1 MITKC
6 VPNNGTISK
15 RIIRQ
20 LENTVQGAGSLIRIM
35 VHFCC
40 VPGCSNRSS
49 RERYLSYFAL
59 PLKNKKLLRNWIH
72 KIGRKKLPINASTRV
87 CSDHFV
93 NATGRRLRPDEY
105 PSLKLPV
112 LSTTV
117 STTQRKPPK
126 EQYSTNLNVINNSD
140 EVEELTRDVSVS
152 TGPDW
157 NTEISELKKK
167 INLIEEEKMVLQKKQ
182 VELIEQY
189 CFRLSSIC
197 NDDSKV
203 AFYTGFPDYKTFMAC
218 FNFLGPADNNLI
230 YWDSGK
236 QTDTPSRSL
245 IIH

>member
-1 MITKC
+1 M
-6 VPNNGTISK
+6 
-15 RIIRQ
+15 
-20 LENTVQGAGSLIRIM
+20 M
-35 VHFCC
+35 HFCC

-49 RERYLSYFAL
+49 RERYLLYFAV

-126 EQYSTNLNVINNSD
+126 ERYSTNLNVINNSD

-152 TGPDW
+152 TEPDW

-182 VELIEQY
+182 VELIEKY
-189 CFRLSSIC
+189 YFRL
-197 NDDSKV
+197 K
-203 AFYTGFPDYKTFMAC
+203 
-218 FNFLGPADNNLI
+218 FNL
-230 YWDSGK
+230 
-236 QTDTPSRSL
+236 
-245 IIH
+245 